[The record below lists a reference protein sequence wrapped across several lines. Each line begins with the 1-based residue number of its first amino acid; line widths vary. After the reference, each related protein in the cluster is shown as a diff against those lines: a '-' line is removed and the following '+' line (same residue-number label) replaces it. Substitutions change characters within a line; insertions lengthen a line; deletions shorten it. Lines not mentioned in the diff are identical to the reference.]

1 MSDQEPLQK
10 RKLRTGAN
18 IWWDREQLANRRVE
32 SKSRRDVQSEA
43 GGSHAENTYPLM
55 MDLGKDIKSAFSV
68 HVRVTARTEGKERS
82 RRLQRV

>member
-10 RKLRTGAN
+10 RNSRTGAN

-43 GGSHAENTYPLM
+43 GGSHAGEHLPIDDGSWNGYQVSFLGSRSGDCTYGRKREIP
-55 MDLGKDIKSAFSV
+55 
-68 HVRVTARTEGKERS
+68 
-82 RRLQRV
+82 